1 MSRTTELIGQA
12 GAAYLNETAALG
24 ESDVHARLRART
36 AELPQANMQISPE
49 QGRLLGLLAQMV
61 GARRVIEVGV
71 FTGYS
76 ALCVAE
82 RLPADGL
89 LVACD
94 VSEEYTAIARS
105 FWEAA
110 GVADRIDLRLG
121 PAARTLQA
129 MIDAGEGGSYDFAF
143 IDADK
148 EGNDGYYEQC
158 LELLRPGGAV
168 AIDNVF
174 ANGRAFEPAGD
185 DATARDADRIN
196 RKLLTDPRVDAALV
210 PVSDGVLLARKR

>member
-1 MSRTTELIGQA
+1 MSRRTDLLGAA
-12 GAAYLNETAALG
+12 GAAYLHEMSVID
-24 ESDVHARLRART
+24 EPPVHARLRART
-36 AELPQANMQISPE
+36 GALPAANMQISPE
-49 QGRLLGLLAQMV
+49 QGRLLALLARLQ
-61 GARRVIEVGV
+61 GARRAIEVGV

-82 RLPADGL
+82 ALPADGR

-94 VSEEYTAIARS
+94 VSAEFTAIARE
-105 FWEAA
+105 FWQEA

-121 PAARTLQA
+121 PAAETLDA
-129 MIDAGEGGSYDFAF
+129 LLAAGEAGQYDLAF

-148 EGNDGYYEQC
+148 ENNARYYEQC
-158 LELLRPGGAV
+158 LELLRPGGLV

-174 ANGRAFEPAGD
+174 ADGDAFHAGTD
-185 DATARDADRIN
+185 DAEGREARRLNAMVLRDA
-196 RKLLTDPRVDAALV
+196 RVEAVLV

>member
-1 MSRTTELIGQA
+1 MSRSTDLLGPA
-12 GAAYLNETAALG
+12 GAAYLHQTATLG
-24 ESDVHARLRART
+24 EPELHARLRART
-36 AELPQANMQISPE
+36 AELKHANMQISPE
-49 QGRLLGLLAQMV
+49 QGRLMGLLVQV
-61 GARRVIEVGV
+61 LGARRALEVGV

-82 RLPADGL
+82 RLPEDGL

-94 VSEEYTAIARS
+94 VSADYTAIARP
-105 FWEAA
+105 FWQEA

-121 PAARTLQA
+121 AAGETLAA
-129 MIDAGEGGSYDFAF
+129 MIEAGETGSYDFAF

-148 EGNDGYYEQC
+148 EGNEAYYEQC

-174 ANGRAFEPAGD
+174 AGGKAFDPPADDEGARA
-185 DATARDADRIN
+185 ADRLN
-196 RKLLTDPRVDAALV
+196 RKVLADPRVDAALI